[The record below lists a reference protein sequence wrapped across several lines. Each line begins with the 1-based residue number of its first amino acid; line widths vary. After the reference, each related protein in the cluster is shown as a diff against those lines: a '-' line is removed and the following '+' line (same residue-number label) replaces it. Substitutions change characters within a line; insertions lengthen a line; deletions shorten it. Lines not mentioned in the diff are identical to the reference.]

1 VTIVIDAS
9 VAVKWVLSESDSE
22 AAVGL
27 LSEHMIAPVL
37 WLTEAANV
45 LWRRARAGEI
55 TPEQADARL
64 SELQNA
70 PVASVPIEPH
80 LGRALALAMEIGLPV
95 YDCLYLALALRHDT
109 HIVSADR
116 RFTAAAGATGLAD
129 RVRLLSP

>member
-1 VTIVIDAS
+1 
-9 VAVKWVLSESDSE
+9 VKWVLSESDSE
-22 AAVGL
+22 AAVAL
-27 LSEHMIAPVL
+27 RSENLIAPVL
-37 WLTEAANV
+37 WLAEAANV

-55 TPEQADARL
+55 TPEQAGTRL

-80 LGRALALAMEIGLPV
+80 LERAFALAMEIGHPV

-109 HIVSADR
+109 HVISADR
-116 RFTAAAGATGLAD
+116 RFTAAAGAAGLTD